1 MDNNWLATQQYV
13 QARKELKEA
22 EGRIDELK
30 VLAKWAYISKKQD
43 LLTQSGVGQG
53 LIKAGFDDISGL
65 AQMLLHPIETVKA
78 IGGLIDDPSV
88 LAGYPEEFKQ
98 NIKAKVARIENAL
111 TVGGDANAE
120 QLGYD
125 IGELVWDVGGLVTGV
140 GGVAKGSVKLA
151 TVGIKLSTEKLE
163 QMAERQV
170 VKNLEWKA
178 GKGDYSAKPGGGY
191 GSPSTVTHN
200 GQAVENAGDF
210 SASLP
215 KPAGKVEGGADPK
228 VINPHGELPVVKVN
242 SAGAVKGTPEFE
254 ILNNPSA
261 RAANTRYELDN
272 GNSFTT
278 NSAGQV
284 DELTFTPVDVKVK
297 RDSRQTEAGKQG
309 RDTDVGGHAQA
320 CSQGGTCDGYNLFP
334 QDKNFNVSA
343 YRKFYENVIK
353 KALDDPKQIVG
364 PTTIKF
370 VRSSP
375 DSPRP
380 DMLRVTYTIDGAPR
394 RREFKN
400 EAHSVPEDI

>member
-1 MDNNWLATQQYV
+1 MSDALGMLAVCHGIQGEVSIYAGDV
-13 QARKELKEA
+13 SGWEEVSRAMVYRYW
-22 EGRIDELK
+22 
-30 VLAKWAYISKKQD
+30 VLMLRAKTFSNTRFLQGIRSAPNLTNQLSNAGC
-43 LLTQSGVGQG
+43 LL
-53 LIKAGFDDISGL
+53 AGFIAADMHDL
-65 AQMLLHPIETVKA
+65 AESVADVLVGMSTVDGA
-78 IGGLIDDPSV
+78 
-88 LAGYPEEFKQ
+88 
-98 NIKAKVARIENAL
+98 VA
-111 TVGGDANAE
+111 
-120 QLGYD
+120 
-125 IGELVWDVGGLVTGV
+125 
-140 GGVAKGSVKLA
+140 
-151 TVGIKLSTEKLE
+151 
-163 QMAERQV
+163 
-170 VKNLEWKA
+170 
-178 GKGDYSAKPGGGY
+178 GGGY

-334 QDKNFNVSA
+334 QDKNFNASA

-353 KALDDPKQIVG
+353 KALDDPNQIVG
-364 PTTIKF
+364 PITIKF

-400 EAHSVPEDI
+400 EAHGIPEHI